1 MSFNICTIIKKT
13 RIAHRCCNGHV
24 VPIGQ
29 NCYKYS
35 GVEDGRWYNYYQCE
49 FCYKISD
56 ILQYLFSL
64 ELDDC
69 ETVYTIL
76 DHYFDIYV
84 YPPKNNIDLVS
95 KKVSYFT
102 YKDESWDTTSF
113 EDFYK
118 IIKENK

>member
-1 MSFNICTIIKKT
+1 MSFSVCTLIKKI

-35 GVEDGRWYNYYQCE
+35 GVEDGRWYNFYQCE
-49 FCYKISD
+49 FCTKVSE
-56 ILQYLFSL
+56 ILQHLFSL

-69 ETVYTIL
+69 ETIYTLL
-76 DHYFDIYV
+76 DHYFDIYIS
-84 YPPKNNIDLVS
+84 PKKCIDLTN
-95 KKVSYFT
+95 KAVSYFT
-102 YKDESWDTTSF
+102 YKDESWNTTSF

-118 IIKENK
+118 IIKEQK